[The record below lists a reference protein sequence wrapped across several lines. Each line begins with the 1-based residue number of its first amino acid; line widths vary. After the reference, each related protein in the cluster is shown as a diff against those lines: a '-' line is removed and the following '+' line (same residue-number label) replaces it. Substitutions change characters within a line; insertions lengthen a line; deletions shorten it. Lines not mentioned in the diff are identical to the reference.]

1 MEELFRLLALR
12 PFDPEMDR
20 PIDLPGGQQ
29 ATEYL
34 ATNYDP
40 DTQMWVVHPQIWFN
54 RETGEPT
61 YMDGEEGLQAA
72 RALEIMGN
80 PMFPR
85 FKTVEEADMFASGR
99 SGGGGAQ
106 QGMIYT
112 GGGQ

>member
-34 ATNYDP
+34 ATSYDP

-61 YMDGEEGLQAA
+61 YMAGEEGLQAA

-85 FKTVEEADMFASGR
+85 FKTVEEADVFASSR

-106 QGMIYT
+106 QGMIYA
-112 GGGQ
+112 GGGR

>member
-1 MEELFRLLALR
+1 MEELFKFIGLR
-12 PFDPEMDR
+12 PFDPEVDR
-20 PIDLPGGQQ
+20 PIELPGGQH

-34 ATNYDP
+34 ATSYDP
-40 DTQMWVVHPQIWFN
+40 DTQMWIVHPQIWFN
-54 RETGEPT
+54 RETGDPT
-61 YMDGEEGLQAA
+61 YMGGEQGLQTA

-85 FKTVEEADMFASGR
+85 FKTVEEADMFASNR

-106 QGMIYT
+106 QGMIYE